1 MYGRAGNT
9 LLKLVQD
16 GLKILLHLVLK
27 EHWYEIEQGYNQT
40 CIWLDLET
48 VYIKNEA
55 IFLKQL
61 FKVFLKEVGLKNVDL
76 TVKT

>member
-1 MYGRAGNT
+1 MYGRAVNT

-27 EHWYEIEQGYNQT
+27 EHWYEIEQDYNQT

-61 FKVFLKEVGLKNVDL
+61 FKVFLKEAGLKNVDS